1 MNQLLEWCDKTG
13 RPLHDYVYE
22 NEDADIKV
30 DSSLDCSLSASNF
43 GIVGPLKPRPQ
54 SLLLFL
60 LFLCLMPKSR

>member
-30 DSSLDCSLSASNF
+30 DS
-43 GIVGPLKPRPQ
+43 
-54 SLLLFL
+54 
-60 LFLCLMPKSR
+60 